1 MEKISKTGKNFE
13 ETLQEILEE
22 NNLTQ
27 DEVVYK
33 TGETKKNLFKGST
46 VEVIVYKK
54 SDIYEFVK
62 DYLKEIINNM
72 GLEVSFETKKVAD
85 RTVIKMYSDNNN
97 ILIGHNGNTI
107 KALENIVRQKIQ
119 LETGLYFVI
128 SLDVENYKD
137 KKASRLERLAK
148 QTAKEVLKTKIDV
161 HLENMNSYE
170 RRIVHNA
177 LADFKHISSKS
188 TGEEPNR
195 HVIISYIKED

>member
-1 MEKISKTGKNFE
+1 MEKISKVGKNFE
-13 ETLQEILEE
+13 ETLAEILEE

-27 DEVVYK
+27 DEVIYK
-33 TGETKKNLFKGST
+33 TGETKKGLFKSST
-46 VEVIVYKK
+46 TEVIVYKK
-54 SDIYEFVK
+54 SDIYDFVK
-62 DYLKEIINNM
+62 DFLKEVINNL
-72 GLEVSFETKKVAD
+72 GLEVSFETKQVHD
-85 RTVIKMYSDNNN
+85 RTVIKMYSNNNN

-107 KALENIVRQKIQ
+107 KALENLVKQKIQ
-119 LETGLYFVI
+119 LETGMFFVI

-148 QTAKEVLKTKIDV
+148 QTAREVQKSHIDV

-177 LADFKHISSKS
+177 ISNFKGISSKS

-195 HVIISYIKED
+195 HVVISYIGE

>member
-1 MEKISKTGKNFE
+1 MEKISKVGKNFE
-13 ETLQEILEE
+13 DTLAQILEE

-27 DEVVYK
+27 DEVIYK
-33 TGETKKNLFKGST
+33 TGETKKGLFKSST
-46 VEVIVYKK
+46 TEVIVYKK
-54 SDIYEFVK
+54 SDIYDFVK
-62 DYLKEIINNM
+62 EFLKEVINNL
-72 GLEVSFETKKVAD
+72 GLEVSFETKQVHD
-85 RTVIKMYSDNNN
+85 RTVIKMYSNNNN

-107 KALENIVRQKIQ
+107 KALENLVKQKIQ
-119 LETGLYFVI
+119 LETGMFFVI

-148 QTAKEVLKTKIDV
+148 QTAREVQKSHIDV

-177 LADFKHISSKS
+177 ISNFKGISSKS

-195 HVIISYIKED
+195 HVVISYVGE

>member
-1 MEKISKTGKNFE
+1 MEKISKVGKNFE
-13 ETLQEILEE
+13 ETLAEILEE

-27 DEVVYK
+27 DEVIYK
-33 TGETKKNLFKGST
+33 TGETKKGLFKSST
-46 VEVIVYKK
+46 TEVIVYKK
-54 SDIYEFVK
+54 SDIYDFVK
-62 DYLKEIINNM
+62 DFLKEVINNL
-72 GLEVSFETKKVAD
+72 GLEVTFETKQVHD
-85 RTVIKMYSDNNN
+85 RTVIKMYSNNNN

-107 KALENIVRQKIQ
+107 KALENLVKQKIQ
-119 LETGLYFVI
+119 LETGMFFVI

-148 QTAKEVLKTKIDV
+148 QTAREVQKSHIDV

-177 LADFKHISSKS
+177 ISNFKGISSKS

-195 HVIISYIKED
+195 HVVISYIGE